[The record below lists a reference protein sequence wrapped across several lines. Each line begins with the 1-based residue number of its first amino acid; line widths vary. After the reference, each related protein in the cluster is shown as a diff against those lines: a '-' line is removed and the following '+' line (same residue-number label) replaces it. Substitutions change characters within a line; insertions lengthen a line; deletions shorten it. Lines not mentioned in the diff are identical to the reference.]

1 MECLQLHHRHYC
13 SSRSVSK
20 LLQRAKT
27 PAVPRGVRYLL
38 RQFTA
43 TAVREHI
50 RSQIEGSGGSP
61 RLTRN
66 EIELV
71 RFVREAPFDWDGYL
85 AERSG
90 TC

>member
-1 MECLQLHHRHYC
+1 M
-13 SSRSVSK
+13 
-20 LLQRAKT
+20 
-27 PAVPRGVRYLL
+27 PRGVRYLL

-50 RSQIEGSGGSP
+50 RSQVEDSAGAP
-61 RLTRN
+61 QLTRN

-71 RFVREAPFDWDGYL
+71 RFVRDAPVDWDHYL

-90 TC
+90 PG